1 MWGKIL
7 QRLRNHGTMLAIGS
21 RVIQLLL
28 VTEMITSAQ
37 AEVWQIVLIGVLE
50 MLTNAGVIN
59 NPDSGKGFK
68 DITLP

>member
-7 QRLRNHGTMLAIGS
+7 RRLRNHGTMLAIGS

-50 MLTNAGVIN
+50 ILTNAGVIN